1 MVPKNL
7 VTFFADY
14 VPNAASGD
22 DTVNKFVGDKNNK
35 QQEGIEADLDI
46 QYIMGVAPGVLTD
59 FYEQKGQD
67 FCKDLVAWA
76 QLLLTGDETPLVNS
90 VSYGWQGPMTQIQC
104 NRPEWKS
111 MDDAFAQLAAKGIAV
126 IFASGDSGSGYQEET
141 EKVGQKLYPSWPAS
155 SAWARK
161 GAAKKCRWG
170 TFLISPTRLP
180 FTEGAPLSNDR

>member
-90 VSYGWQGPMTQIQC
+90 VSTAG
-104 NRPEWKS
+104 R
-111 MDDAFAQLAAKGIAV
+111 
-126 IFASGDSGSGYQEET
+126 
-141 EKVGQKLYPSWPAS
+141 
-155 SAWARK
+155 
-161 GAAKKCRWG
+161 
-170 TFLISPTRLP
+170 
-180 FTEGAPLSNDR
+180 AP